1 LRLRELYLSL
11 GQWSVRTVLIFTV
24 FAANLVAADK
34 PAGLALEETMR
45 KAVFIVVDGIPADVL
60 ERVHTPNLDL
70 ISAAGGYTRAF
81 VGGAVGTQTE
91 SPTVSAVGYQS
102 LLTGTWAN
110 KHKVLDNEVSDPD
123 YRYWDIFRIAKA
135 VDQNLRTALFSTWE
149 YNRTRLL
156 GDTLQ
161 AAGGSKLDHFV
172 DGMEYDLARFPH
184 DPDALYIRA
193 IDEHVATSAAEY
205 ISEQGPDLSWVYF
218 QYTDDIGHFF
228 GDSREQDEALQLT
241 DAWVGEIWK
250 VIQQRQEV
258 MAEDW
263 LIIVTTDHGRTRE
276 TGKDHGGQSQ
286 RERTTWI
293 STNSGHLNGRFSQTP
308 GIVDIVPSIVNHLD
322 LQVPELIRSQLDG
335 QAFIDR
341 F

>member
-1 LRLRELYLSL
+1 LRKQLYVAVR
-11 GQWSVRTVLIFTV
+11 QWSVSAVLICSA
-24 FAANLVAADK
+24 FASSFASADNSVD
-34 PAGLALEETMR
+34 LALEESMR
-45 KAVFIVVDGIPADVL
+45 KAVFIVVDGVPADVL

-70 ISAAGGYTRAF
+70 ISNAGGYSRAF
-81 VGGAVGTQTE
+81 VGGAIGTDSE

-110 KHKVLDNEVSDPD
+110 KHNVWDNEVRHPD

-135 VDQNLRTALFSTWE
+135 FDQKLQTAVFSTWE
-149 YNRTRLL
+149 YNRTHLL

-161 AAGGSKLDHFV
+161 AAGGRKLDHYI

-184 DPDALYIRA
+184 DPDSLYIRA
-193 IDEHVATSAAEY
+193 IDEHVATSAAEH
-205 ISEQGPDLSWVYF
+205 INEKGPDLSWVYF
-218 QYTDDIGHFF
+218 QYTDDIGHIF
-228 GDSREQDEALQLT
+228 GDSRQQDEALQLT

-250 VIQQRQEV
+250 VIQQRQKLL
-258 MAEDW
+258 AEDW
-263 LIIVTTDHGRTRE
+263 LIIVTTDHGRTRQ
-276 TGKDHGGQSQ
+276 TGKDHGGHSQ

-293 STNSGHLNGRFSQTP
+293 STNSRHLNGRFSQTP
-308 GIVDIVPSIVNHLD
+308 GIVDILPSIVNHLD